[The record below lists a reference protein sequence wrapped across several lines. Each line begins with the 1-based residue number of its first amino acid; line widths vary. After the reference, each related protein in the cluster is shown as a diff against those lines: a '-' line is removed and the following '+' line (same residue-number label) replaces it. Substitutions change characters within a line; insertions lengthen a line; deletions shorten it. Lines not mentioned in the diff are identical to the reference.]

1 MAIKPVKL
9 IFFDLGNVLVHVHVE
24 RFYAGMAQ
32 ITNIPAKQIIEM
44 LQDRTPAIVDFNC
57 GRLSAHEFYKIV
69 CKDFVHVTPDQ
80 FRAIYTDIFSL
91 NNETIQLAQALKQH
105 VRISIISNTDELH
118 FEYICKQ
125 YPAMQMFEE
134 PVLSYKVHA
143 VKPDLEIY
151 TQALRRLNIP
161 AQECI
166 FIDDLPENI
175 QAANKIGI
183 NGIVYTTTKD
193 LLHQLNNYNLPIK
206 HSNVIGGF

>member
-1 MAIKPVKL
+1 MAVKPVKL
-9 IFFDLGNVLVHVHVE
+9 VFFDLGNVLVYVHVG
-24 RFYAGMAQ
+24 RFYAGMAH
-32 ITNIPAKQIIEM
+32 ITNIPEQQVIEM
-44 LQDRTPAIVDFNC
+44 LKDRTSAIVDFNC
-57 GRLSAHEFYKIV
+57 GRLSAREFYKIV
-69 CKDFVHVTPDQ
+69 CKDFAHVTMDQ

-125 YPAMQMFEE
+125 YPSIQMFKD
-134 PVLSYKVHA
+134 PILSYQIHA
-143 VKPDLEIY
+143 VKPNPEIY
-151 TQALRRLNIP
+151 TQALRQVNLP

-175 QAANKIGI
+175 HAANKIGMH
-183 NGIVYTTTKD
+183 GIVYTTTKE